1 MSQPS
6 SSRMPRFRLLTLAVL
21 AATSLSACIV
31 VPPNRHYSRGDGYGY
46 GGPGRVWVEGYW
58 QQSPRGR
65 LWIEG
70 HWSGR

>member
-1 MSQPS
+1 MSQLS
-6 SSRMPRFRLLTLAVL
+6 SRFRLVTLAVL

-46 GGPGRVWVEGYW
+46 GGPAGGRVWVEGYW